1 MTQTTGTNTKQNVN
15 TSFKFQSN
23 FLKCYYIF
31 FKAPLAKCFELRQ
44 IKEKSLAMMNDN
56 EGSGQPVLVHRLTR
70 TFNARSLKVYFTR
83 HIQILIK
90 MKLQWL
96 ILRSVIRIWVQVQ
109 ISLNLTPQMGVF
121 PQISKG

>member
-44 IKEKSLAMMNDN
+44 IKKKSLAMVNDN

-70 TFNARSLKVYFTR
+70 TFNVRSLREYFTIY
-83 HIQILIK
+83 IQILNK
-90 MKLQWL
+90 MKIQWL
-96 ILRSVIRIWVQVQ
+96 ILCSVIRIWLRVP
-109 ISLNLTPQMGVF
+109 ISLNMIPQMGVC
-121 PQISKG
+121 P